1 MKSSDLVNRESPRA
15 RERRWPGVDPLRS
28 RTMASVRQKG
38 TKPEL
43 SVRKLLHQLG
53 YRFRLHASDLPGKP
67 DIVFRSRRKVVFVHG
82 CFWHGHECD
91 HGRRQPRSNQGYWLR
106 KIERNRARDA
116 AAIAALSSMG
126 WSTKIVWECELRS
139 LEKVAGELAEFLGPP
154 KIY

>member
-1 MKSSDLVNRESPRA
+1 MTSTTAIVNRKSLRQ
-15 RERRWPGVDPLRS
+15 RRWLGVDPLRS

-43 SVRKLLHQLG
+43 AARKLLHRLG
-53 YRFRLHASDLPGKP
+53 YRFRLHAADLPGKP

-82 CFWHGHECD
+82 CFWHGHDCD
-91 HGRRQPRSNQGYWLR
+91 HGRRQPQSNQAYWSP
-106 KIERNRARDA
+106 KIARNRTRDA
-116 AAIAALSSMG
+116 ATIATLSSIG

-139 LEKVAGELAEFLGPP
+139 LEKVAGKLAEFLGPP